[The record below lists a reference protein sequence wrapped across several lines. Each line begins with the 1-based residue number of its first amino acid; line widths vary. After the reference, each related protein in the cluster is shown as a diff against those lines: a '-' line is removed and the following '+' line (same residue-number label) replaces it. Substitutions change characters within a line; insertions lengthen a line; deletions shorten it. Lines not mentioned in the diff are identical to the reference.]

1 MAAGLNSRR
10 ARGLALPLTLALL
23 GVVLILAGQLPLD
36 EGSRPSLPPIPTPS
50 PVPGTQTPGVDSST
64 EGTPE
69 GTSEPTPEATPIP
82 IDWVATQIQIESVG
96 INVAVQRLAPGQPL
110 GVCCAFLLP
119 LTADPGRGTNSYM
132 AAHALLPLF
141 KGLWNVQLGA
151 EVRVLMS
158 DGQVLRYRVT
168 EIHPNVS
175 CPDPD
180 AEPMPSP
187 PLDLLYAG
195 PGCEEGGRWTAAT
208 DHERLTLQ
216 TSQGFNRNWGELVVV
231 ALPIQ
236 P

>member
-1 MAAGLNSRR
+1 MAAGLNGRR

-23 GVVLILAGQLPLD
+23 GAVLILAGQLPLD
-36 EGSRPSLPPIPTPS
+36 EGAPPSLAPIATPTP
-50 PVPGTQTPGVDSST
+50 VAETQTPGAAPST
-64 EGTPE
+64 DGTP
-69 GTSEPTPEATPIP
+69 GSTPEVTPIP
-82 IDWVATQIQIESVG
+82 SDWVATQIQIESVG
-96 INVAVQRLAPGQPL
+96 INVQVVRLVPGEPL
-110 GVCCAFLLP
+110 GECCAYLLER
-119 LTADPGRGTNSYM
+119 TADPGRGTNSYIV
-132 AAHALLPLF
+132 AHALRPLF
-141 KGLWNVQLGA
+141 VGLWNVQLGA

-158 DGQVLRYRVT
+158 DGQVLHYRVT
-168 EIHPNVS
+168 EVHPNVS

-231 ALPIQ
+231 ALPI
-236 P
+236 

>member
-1 MAAGLNSRR
+1 LNGRR

-36 EGSRPSLPPIPTPS
+36 EGAPPSLAPIPNPS
-50 PVPGTQTPGVDSST
+50 LVGGTQTPVAAPST
-64 EGTPE
+64 DGTPAA
-69 GTSEPTPEATPIP
+69 TSEATPEATPIP
-82 IDWVATQIQIESVG
+82 SDWVATQIQIESVG
-96 INVAVQRLAPGQPL
+96 VNVAIQRLAPGQPL
-110 GVCCAFLLP
+110 GDCCAFLLSQ
-119 LTADPGRGTNSYM
+119 TSDPGRGTNSYIV
-132 AAHALLPLF
+132 AHALRPLF
-141 KGLWNVQLGA
+141 IGLWNVQLGA

-168 EIHPNVS
+168 EVHPNVS

-216 TSQGFNRNWGELVVV
+216 TSQGFNRNWGELIVV

>member
-1 MAAGLNSRR
+1 MAAGLNGRR

-36 EGSRPSLPPIPTPS
+36 EGAPPSLAPIATPTP
-50 PVPGTQTPGVDSST
+50 VAGTQTPGAAPST
-64 EGTPE
+64 DGTP
-69 GTSEPTPEATPIP
+69 GSTPKVTPIP
-82 IDWVATQIQIESVG
+82 SDWVATQIQIESVG
-96 INVAVQRLAPGQPL
+96 INVQVVRLVPGEPL
-110 GVCCAFLLP
+110 GECCAYLLER
-119 LTADPGRGTNSYM
+119 TADPGRGTNSYIV
-132 AAHALLPLF
+132 AHALRPLF
-141 KGLWNVQLGA
+141 VGLWNVQLGA

-158 DGQVLRYRVT
+158 DGQVLHYRVT
-168 EIHPNVS
+168 EVHPNVS

-231 ALPIQ
+231 ALPI
-236 P
+236 

>member
-1 MAAGLNSRR
+1 MAAGLTTRR
-10 ARGLALPLTLALL
+10 ARGLALALTLALL

-36 EGSRPSLPPIPTPS
+36 EGARPSLAPIPTPS
-50 PVPGTQTPGVDSST
+50 LVARTQTPGAAPST
-64 EGTPE
+64 D
-69 GTSEPTPEATPIP
+69 GTSEATPEATPIP
-82 IDWVATQIQIESVG
+82 SDWVATQIQIESVG
-96 INVAVQRLAPGQPL
+96 VNVAVQRLAPGEPL
-110 GVCCAFLLP
+110 GECCAFLLAQ
-119 LTADPGRGTNSYM
+119 TADPGRGTNSYIV
-132 AAHALLPLF
+132 AHALRPLF
-141 KGLWNVQLGA
+141 IGLWNVELGA
-151 EVRVLMS
+151 EVRILMS

-168 EIHPNVS
+168 EVHPNVS

-216 TSQGFNRNWGELVVV
+216 TSQGFNRNWGELIVV

>member
-1 MAAGLNSRR
+1 MTTRR

-36 EGSRPSLPPIPTPS
+36 DGPRPSLAPIPTPS
-50 PVPGTQTPGVDSST
+50 LVAGTQTPAGASPT
-64 EGTPE
+64 NGTPE
-69 GTSEPTPEATPIP
+69 ATPGATPEATPIP
-82 IDWVATQIQIESVG
+82 SDWVATQLQIESVNL
-96 INVAVQRLAPGQPL
+96 NVQVLRLAADEAL
-110 GVCCAFLLP
+110 GDCCAYLLAR
-119 LTADPGRGTNSYM
+119 TADPGRGTNSYL
-132 AAHALLPLF
+132 AGHALLSVF

-151 EVRVLMS
+151 EVRLLMS

-168 EIHPNVS
+168 EVHANVS

-180 AEPMPSP
+180 AEPMPNP

-195 PGCEEGGRWTAAT
+195 PDCGEGGRWTAAT